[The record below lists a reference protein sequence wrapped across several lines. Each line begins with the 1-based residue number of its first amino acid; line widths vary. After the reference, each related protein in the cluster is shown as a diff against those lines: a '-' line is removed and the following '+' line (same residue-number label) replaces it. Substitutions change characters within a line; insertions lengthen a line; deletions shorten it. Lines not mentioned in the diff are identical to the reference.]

1 MTKPTYCPHCLTEL
15 TVDDTTC
22 YQCGEAVEI
31 NCPDVIFQDFPYEDF
46 KKDNQETPFI
56 TKLIWLFC
64 FAVIG
69 GVATAWMKGE
79 LPWVS

>member
-1 MTKPTYCPHCLTEL
+1 MKSAKPTYCQHCWTEL

-22 YQCGEAVEI
+22 YQCGEAVDLKTEEQ
-31 NCPDVIFQDFPYEDF
+31 PQ
-46 KKDNQETPFI
+46 QEAPFI

-79 LPWVS
+79 L

>member
-22 YQCGEAVEI
+22 YQCGEAVDLKTEEQ
-31 NCPDVIFQDFPYEDF
+31 PQ
-46 KKDNQETPFI
+46 QETPFI

-69 GVATAWMKGE
+69 GVVTAWMNGE
-79 LPWVS
+79 LQL